1 MPGTVLSSLH
11 SYSFNFVNSLMKLV
25 LSSRTGTL
33 ERLSISFG
41 DTLSMGTDLISK
53 PMLLSTA
60 VLSHSEGRT
69 RTTVWKVKYRHV
81 LLE

>member
-25 LSSRTGTL
+25 LSSRTGIL
-33 ERLSISFG
+33 ERLSISFK
-41 DTLSMGTDLISK
+41 DTLSMSTDLILK

-60 VLSHSEGRT
+60 VLSLILRAEPGT
-69 RTTVWKVKYRHV
+69 LWGK
-81 LLE
+81 